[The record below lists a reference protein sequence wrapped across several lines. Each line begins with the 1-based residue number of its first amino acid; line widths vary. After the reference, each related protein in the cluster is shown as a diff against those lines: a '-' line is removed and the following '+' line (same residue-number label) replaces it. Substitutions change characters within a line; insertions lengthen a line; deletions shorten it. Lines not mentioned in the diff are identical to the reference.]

1 MDPAFPSCHHTVV
14 VPVPVHLVLLET
26 WYHAM
31 AFVDLMFYH
40 HEVLLMLVLEDPSQA
55 NGFRGGDVDV

>member
-1 MDPAFPSCHHTVV
+1 MVV
-14 VPVPVHLVLLET
+14 VPGPVHSVLLRT

-40 HEVLLMLVLEDPSQA
+40 HEVPPMLVLEDPSQA
-55 NGFRGGDVDV
+55 IGFHGGDVDV